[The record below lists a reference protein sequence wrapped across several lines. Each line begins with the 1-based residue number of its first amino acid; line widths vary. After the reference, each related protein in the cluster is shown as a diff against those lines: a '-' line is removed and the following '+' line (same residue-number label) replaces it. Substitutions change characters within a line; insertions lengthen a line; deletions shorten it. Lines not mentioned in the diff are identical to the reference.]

1 MGKFLYTGGTKKR
14 WTQRRHQSGVLW
26 DGHIT
31 KIFRGLQAR
40 LRWDLYM
47 YQLSVIGCQIEV
59 NYRFKV
65 LSGYLV
71 FFIRSALADVVAR
84 A

>member
-1 MGKFLYTGGTKKR
+1 
-14 WTQRRHQSGVLW
+14 
-26 DGHIT
+26 
-31 KIFRGLQAR
+31 
-40 LRWDLYM
+40 M